1 LEVEPTRPP
10 FRAQQDLNHTDAQ
23 AADIDRELPPAR
35 PALIAST
42 QVRLLCAV
50 PRTDGQRGSD
60 IVLLGDDPHR
70 VHRLIDDGSQNMS
83 PVLSPDGTH
92 LAYTS
97 YRGGAPNIYLRN
109 LVSGQETTLTTGPW
123 LALPGTWSPNGR
135 YLSFSQSVKGN
146 TDIFIYDMTQ
156 RRSRRLTQHK
166 GIDISP
172 SFAPDSQRLV
182 FASDRTGAPQLYI
195 TDIASSAS
203 PVRLTQTGAYNT
215 SPSWSPQGD
224 IIAFVGRSGNK
235 ALDLY
240 TIKSDGTQQRRL
252 TQGQRFHT
260 PPAWLPDGRT
270 LMGMSLR
277 GALWERHFVP
287 LQSDR
292 AIPLLPQPGS
302 ICLAPQWVA
311 YRAP

>member
-1 LEVEPTRPP
+1 MNTLARLGNKPHDQGRFETQPP
-10 FRAQQDLNHTDAQ
+10 LS
-23 AADIDRELPPAR
+23 PPSH

-42 QVRLLCAV
+42 EAHLLCAV

-60 IVLLGDDPHR
+60 IVLLGYAQHSA
-70 VHRLIDDGSQNMS
+70 HRLIDDGSQNMS

-97 YRGGAPNIYLRN
+97 YRGGAPHIYLRN
-109 LVSGQETTLTTGPW
+109 LASGQETQLTTGPW
-123 LALPGTWSPNGR
+123 LALPSTWSPNGR
-135 YLSFSQSVKGN
+135 YLSFSQSVRGN

-166 GIDISP
+166 GIDVSP

-182 FASDRTGAPQLYI
+182 FSSDRTGAPQLYM
-195 TDIASSAS
+195 TDIASSTS

-215 SPSWSPQGD
+215 SPSWSPQDD
-224 IIAFVGRSGNK
+224 IIAFIGRSGNK

-240 TIKSDGTQQRRL
+240 AIKPDGSQRRRL

-260 PPAWLPDGRT
+260 PPAWLPDGHT

-277 GALWERHFVP
+277 GALWERHLVQ
-287 LQSDR
+287 LQPDR
-292 AIPLLPQPGS
+292 AIPTLPQPES